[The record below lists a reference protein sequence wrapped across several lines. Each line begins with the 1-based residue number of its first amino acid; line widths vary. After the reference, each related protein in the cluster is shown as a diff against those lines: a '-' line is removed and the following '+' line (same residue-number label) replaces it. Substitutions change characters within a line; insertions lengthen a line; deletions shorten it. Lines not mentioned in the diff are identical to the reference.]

1 MATTTTTTYIVGELY
16 LVIVAAITV
25 TVIMTRVTL

>member
-1 MATTTTTTYIVGELY
+1 LY
-16 LVIVAAITV
+16 LEIVAAITV